1 MNLIVKKDTE
11 LKNIYT
17 ENSVCAKEHK
27 ATPEAP
33 IMMYNGYIVPGEDES
48 AKKLG
53 EKCVDEL
60 KKNIIADFER
70 TEEYCREHNEDSPD
84 LMVHVSTFKIQA
96 AMPRTRTNKRRGLR
110 FVRLIIRKI

>member
-17 ENSVCAKEHK
+17 ENSACAKEHK

-33 IMMYNGYIVPGEDES
+33 IKMYNGYIVPGEDES
-48 AKKLG
+48 AKRLG

-70 TEEYCREHNEDSPD
+70 TEEYCREHNEDDPD
-84 LMVHVSTFKIQA
+84 LMVHVSTFKIIDGIVYLTYYA
-96 AMPRTRTNKRRGLR
+96 NTGRC
-110 FVRLIIRKI
+110 V